1 MINTN
6 IKEKLDVIETIA
18 KKYNETIYSGVTIK
32 EINFFNI
39 GGYRIATS

>member
-18 KKYNETIYSGVTIK
+18 EKYNETIYSGVTIK
-32 EINFFNI
+32 LESQKFLIKK
-39 GGYRIATS
+39 